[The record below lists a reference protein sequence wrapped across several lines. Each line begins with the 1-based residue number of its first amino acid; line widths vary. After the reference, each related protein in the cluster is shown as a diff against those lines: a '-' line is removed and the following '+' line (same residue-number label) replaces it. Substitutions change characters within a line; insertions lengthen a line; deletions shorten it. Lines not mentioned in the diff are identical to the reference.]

1 MRWRVTY
8 DLATSSWRSFG
19 QHMDVRARDE
29 AHARGLVERGLY
41 ARRDRILRDRHDDP
55 GEGFA
60 VTITSATELCARDGG
75 RGR

>member
-8 DLATSSWRSFG
+8 EIATSSWYLYG
-19 QHMDVRARDE
+19 QQMVVRATDE
-29 AHARGLVERGLY
+29 AHARALVERGLY

-60 VTITSATELCARDGG
+60 VSITGCVRDSW